1 MKETL
6 KLGIILLIITAVSAG
21 VLAVSNN
28 MTKDRIIQLEIEN
41 SFAALE
47 DIFGDEYNFKFMDKD
62 KEKKITD
69 DNEDIVEIFEV
80 YDGEEISGYAIK
92 TVSGGYSGKLM
103 VLTGISID
111 EGQIMGMKLLEHAE
125 TPTLGGKATEPEF
138 EEKFVGKSIEE
149 EVEVEVISGA
159 TVTSN
164 AVIEGVNIARELY
177 NNVFLK

>member
-6 KLGIILLIITAVSAG
+6 KLGIVLLLITAVSAG

-28 MTKDRIIQLEIEN
+28 VTKDKIIQLEIEN

-62 KEKKITD
+62 KQDKITD
-69 DNEDIVEIFEV
+69 DNGEIVEVFEV
-80 YDGEEISGYAIK
+80 YDGEELSGYAIK
-92 TVSGGYSGKLM
+92 TVSGGYSGNLI

-111 EGQIMGMKLLEHAE
+111 DGQIMGMKLLEHGE

-138 EEKFVGKSIEE
+138 EERFPGKSIEE

-159 TVTSN
+159 TVTSKG
-164 AVIEGVNIARELY
+164 VIKGVNIARELY
-177 NNVFLK
+177 NNVLSK